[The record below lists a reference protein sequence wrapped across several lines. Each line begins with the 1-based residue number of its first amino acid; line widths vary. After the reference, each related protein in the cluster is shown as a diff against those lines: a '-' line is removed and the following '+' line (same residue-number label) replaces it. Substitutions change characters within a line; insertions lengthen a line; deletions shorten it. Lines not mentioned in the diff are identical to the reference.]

1 MFFKQRSIYTLKLAS
16 DLFFLNASFILSGI
30 LAQSLNILILRKY
43 MLVLLVILNFVWII
57 TSEMF
62 DFYEDFDPTNLS
74 YQFIKIIKNTLVQT
88 FACVF
93 FIFVVKEDLFTRN
106 FIVYNFSILSFF
118 IFLRIVI
125 LKKVFSYFRST
136 GKNIRNLAIIG
147 AGDLG
152 YNFLTTIK
160 SNPEY
165 GYNFVGF
172 IDNDLSAENVIGS
185 ADNLD
190 TLIQQ
195 KKIEEAVIALPNT
208 DFALIEEII
217 RVCNRNAVR
226 AFIIPDYFKFVSK
239 KFRISQFGNFPII
252 TVRNEPL
259 EELQWRFVKR
269 TFDIA
274 AAGMATIFILSWLF
288 PIIILLQKLTSRGPI
303 FFLQD
308 RIGINN
314 KPFKCFKFRTM
325 HINSDGKNFTPTDK
339 DDPRVTKLGKFLR
352 KSNLDEI
359 PQVLNVLLGDM
370 SIVGPRPHMMAF
382 NNVYK
387 EVVEEIKLRTLV
399 KPGIT
404 GWAQIHGLRG
414 DAVDAAENKI
424 RIKKRIEYDIWYIE
438 NWSLTL
444 DIQII
449 MLTAWQMLTGKTKG
463 Y

>member
-1 MFFKQRSIYTLKLAS
+1 MFFKQKSIYSLKLAA
-16 DLFFLNASFILSGI
+16 DLFFLNTSFILSGV

-43 MLVLLVILNFVWII
+43 MLILLLILNFVWII

-62 DFYEDFDPTNLS
+62 DFYEDFDSTTLS
-74 YQFIKIIKNTLVQT
+74 FQFIKIIKNNLVQT
-88 FACVF
+88 FSCVF
-93 FIFVVKEDLFTRN
+93 FIFLTKEDLFTRN
-106 FIVYNFSILSFF
+106 FIVYNFSILSVF
-118 IFLRIVI
+118 IFLRII
-125 LKKVFSYFRST
+125 IFKKVFAYFRST
-136 GKNIRNLAIIG
+136 GKNIRNLAIVG
-147 AGDLG
+147 AGELG
-152 YNFLTTIK
+152 DNFLSMLK

-172 IDNDLSAENVIGS
+172 IDQNIKAENVIG
-185 ADNLD
+185 APDNLD
-190 TLIQQ
+190 SLIQEF
-195 KKIEEAVIALPNT
+195 KIEEAVIALPNN
-208 DFALIEEII
+208 DFTLIEEII
-217 RVCNRNAVR
+217 RVCNKNAVR
-226 AFIIPDYFKFVSK
+226 SFIIPDYFKFVSK

-269 TFDIA
+269 AFDILL
-274 AAGMATIFILSWLF
+274 AGVASILFLSWLF
-288 PIIILLQKLTSRGPI
+288 PIIILLQKLTTRGPI
-303 FFLQD
+303 FFMQD
-308 RIGINN
+308 RVGINN
-314 KPFKCFKFRTM
+314 KPFRCFKFRTM
-325 HINSDGKNFTPTDK
+325 HINSDGMTYTPTDK
-339 DDPRVTKLGKFLR
+339 NDPRVTKLGSFLR

-359 PQVLNVLLGDM
+359 PQVINVLLGDM
-370 SIVGPRPHMMAF
+370 SIVGPRPHMKAF

-404 GWAQIHGLRG
+404 GWAQVHGLRG
-414 DAVDAAENKI
+414 DAIDAEENKI